1 MSKKNFL
8 TVLVFVLL
16 AIIVVGCSEKK
27 SQIKIEKVLLFGD
40 SLMSGYGLPKDDH
53 LSVVLEKSLKSDGY
67 EIQIFNSSISG
78 NTSSDGLD
86 RIEDELSDASYDLII
101 IGLGANDMLR
111 RINPDQT
118 KQNLEDIINI
128 IVNNDIKIIL
138 AGMVASPTNGLSYK
152 KKFDKIYP
160 DLSKKFELELIPFLL
175 KGVALNPSLNQT
187 DGIHPNEKGVL
198 IISETLKN
206 SIIKLNWTNLLEIK
220 F

>member
-8 TVLVFVLL
+8 RVLVFVLV
-16 AIIVVGCSEKK
+16 AAIVVGCSEKK

-40 SLMSGYGLPKDDH
+40 SLMSGYGLPEDDH
-53 LSVVLEKSLKSDGY
+53 LSVVLEKSLKSDGN
-67 EIQIFNSSISG
+67 EIQIFNGSISG

-128 IVNNDIKIIL
+128 ITSNNIKIIL
-138 AGMVASPTNGLSYK
+138 AGMIASPTNGLNYK

-175 KGVALNPSLNQT
+175 KGVALNPSLNQA

-198 IISETLKN
+198 IIAETIKKSITNFLK
-206 SIIKLNWTNLLEIK
+206 K
-220 F
+220 

>member
-8 TVLVFVLL
+8 RVLVFVLV
-16 AIIVVGCSEKK
+16 AAIVVGCSEKK

-40 SLMSGYGLPKDDH
+40 SLMSGYGLPEDDH

-67 EIQIFNSSISG
+67 EIQIFNGSISG
-78 NTSSDGLD
+78 DTSLDGLD
-86 RIEDELSDASYDLII
+86 RIEDELSDVNYDLII

-128 IVNNDIKIIL
+128 IRSNNIKIIL
-138 AGMVASPTNGLSYK
+138 AGMIASPTNGLNYK

-175 KGVALNPSLNQT
+175 KGVALNPSLNQA

-198 IISETLKN
+198 IIAETIKKSITNFLK
-206 SIIKLNWTNLLEIK
+206 K
-220 F
+220 

>member
-8 TVLVFVLL
+8 RVLVFVLV
-16 AIIVVGCSEKK
+16 AAIVVGCSEKK

-40 SLMSGYGLPKDDH
+40 SLMSGYGLPEDDH
-53 LSVVLEKSLKSDGY
+53 LSVVLEKSLKSDKY
-67 EIQIFNSSISG
+67 EIQIFNGSISG
-78 NTSSDGLD
+78 DTSSDGLD
-86 RIEDELSDASYDLII
+86 RIEDELSDTSYDLII

-128 IVNNDIKIIL
+128 ITSNNIKIIL
-138 AGMVASPTNGLSYK
+138 AGMIASPTNGLNYK

-175 KGVALNPSLNQT
+175 KGVALNPSLNQA

-198 IISETLKN
+198 FIAETIKKSITNFLK
-206 SIIKLNWTNLLEIK
+206 K
-220 F
+220 

>member
-8 TVLVFVLL
+8 RVLVFVLVA
-16 AIIVVGCSEKK
+16 AIIVGCSEKK

-40 SLMSGYGLPKDDH
+40 SLMSGYGLPEDDH

-67 EIQIFNSSISG
+67 EIQIFNGSISG
-78 NTSSDGLD
+78 DTSLDGLD
-86 RIEDELSDASYDLII
+86 RIEDELSDVNYDLII

-128 IVNNDIKIIL
+128 IRSNNIKIIL
-138 AGMVASPTNGLSYK
+138 AGMIASSTNGLNYK

-175 KGVALNPSLNQT
+175 KGVALNPSLNQA

-198 IISETLKN
+198 IITETIKKGITNFLK
-206 SIIKLNWTNLLEIK
+206 K
-220 F
+220 

>member
-8 TVLVFVLL
+8 RVLVFVLV
-16 AIIVVGCSEKK
+16 AAIVVGCSEKK

-40 SLMSGYGLPKDDH
+40 SLMSGYGLPEDDH
-53 LSVVLEKSLKSDGY
+53 LSVVLEKSLKSDKY
-67 EIQIFNSSISG
+67 EIQIFNGSISG
-78 NTSSDGLD
+78 DTSSDGLD
-86 RIEDELSDASYDLII
+86 RIENELSDTSYDLII

-118 KQNLEDIINI
+118 KQNLEDMINI
-128 IVNNDIKIIL
+128 ITSNNIKIIL
-138 AGMVASPTNGLSYK
+138 AGMIASPTNGLNYK

-175 KGVALNPSLNQT
+175 KGVALNPSLNQA

-198 IISETLKN
+198 IIAETIKKSITNFLK
-206 SIIKLNWTNLLEIK
+206 K
-220 F
+220 

>member
-1 MSKKNFL
+1 MKK
-8 TVLVFVLL
+8 LL
-16 AIIVVGCSEKK
+16 GIIILSLISILSISCSEKK

-40 SLMSGYGLPKDDH
+40 SLMSGYGLPEDDH

-128 IVNNDIKIIL
+128 IISNNIEIIL

-175 KGVALNPSLNQT
+175 KGVALNPSLNQA

-206 SIIKLNWTNLLEIK
+206 SIIKLN
-220 F
+220 

>member
-175 KGVALNPSLNQT
+175 KGVALNPSLNQA

-198 IISETLKN
+198 IISETLKD
-206 SIIKLNWTNLLEIK
+206 SILKLN
-220 F
+220 

>member
-8 TVLVFVLL
+8 RVLVFVLVA
-16 AIIVVGCSEKK
+16 AIVGCSEKK

-40 SLMSGYGLPKDDH
+40 SLMSGYGLPEDDH
-53 LSVVLEKSLKSDGY
+53 LSVVLEKSLKSDGN
-67 EIQIFNSSISG
+67 EIQIFNGSISG
-78 NTSSDGLD
+78 DTSSDGLD

-128 IVNNDIKIIL
+128 ITSNNIKIIL
-138 AGMVASPTNGLSYK
+138 AGMIASPTNGLNYK

-175 KGVALNPSLNQT
+175 KGVALNPSLNQA

-198 IISETLKN
+198 IIAETIKKSITNFLK
-206 SIIKLNWTNLLEIK
+206 K
-220 F
+220 